1 MQDEA
6 SHGDASQCCVERGA
20 WSVLRVACYVLR
32 VACVR
37 VYLFTCLRVER
48 GFYGERGNAR
58 GWDDPHGD
66 TLKGTRKIHRAN
78 LQSHFDTPCGRSAPP
93 SG

>member
-1 MQDEA
+1 MLRNVA
-6 SHGDASQCCVERGA
+6 WSGGRGACCVFRLIDGSCFLALLIEG
-20 WSVLRVACYVLR
+20 
-32 VACVR
+32 
-37 VYLFTCLRVER
+37 